1 MDNKRFVKQKSFNKN
16 NPGGRQVKDKVDAP
30 VESDESVFSGRNAV
44 KELLASGRDIE
55 KIYVQQGDREG
66 SVKLLIGL
74 ASERKIQISEVS
86 KQKLDQISCGAKHQ
100 GIVAVASEAEYSTVE
115 QILEYAASL
124 GESPFLVVCDGIEDP
139 HNLGAIIRSA
149 ECSGA
154 HGVIIPKRRAA
165 GLTST
170 VGKASAGALMHMRVA
185 RVTNIAQ
192 TIDELKAAGVWT
204 YAADMGDTPYYK
216 SDMKGAVAIVLGN
229 EGAGISRLVKEKCDF
244 IVSMPMKGKINSLN
258 ASVAAGV
265 LMYEVARQRAGIKAK
280 G

>member
-1 MDNKRFVKQKSFNKN
+1 MENKRFVKQKSF
-16 NPGGRQVKDKVDAP
+16 DKRDSQSRR
-30 VESDESVFSGRNAV
+30 EKSSFDLQQERDESIVSGRNAV
-44 KELLASGRDIE
+44 KELLASGKDIE
-55 KIYVQQGDREG
+55 KIYVQQGEREG

-74 ASERKIQISEVS
+74 ASERRIQISEVS
-86 KQKLDQISCGAKHQ
+86 KQKLDMISCGAKHQ

-115 QILEYAASL
+115 EIFEYASSL

-216 SDMKGAVAIVLGN
+216 SDMKGSVAIVLGN
-229 EGAGISRLVKEKCDF
+229 EGTGISRLVKEKCDF
-244 IVSMPMKGKINSLN
+244 TVSIPMYGKVNSLN
-258 ASVAAGV
+258 VSTAAAVILYAVANAQK
-265 LMYEVARQRAGIKAK
+265 RN
-280 G
+280 

>member
-1 MDNKRFVKQKSFNKN
+1 MENKRFGKQRSFEKKGQDRRPQKSTF
-16 NPGGRQVKDKVDAP
+16 DAH
-30 VESDESVFSGRNAV
+30 VEPDESIVSGRNAV
-44 KELLASGRDIE
+44 KELLSSGRDIE
-55 KIYVQQGDREG
+55 KIYVQQGEREG
-66 SVKLLIGL
+66 SVKLLVGL
-74 ASERKIQISEVS
+74 ASERRIQIVEAS
-86 KQKLDQISCGAKHQ
+86 KQKLDQLSCGAKHQ
-100 GIVAVASEAEYSTVE
+100 GVVAVASEAEYSTVE
-115 QILEYAASL
+115 EILAYAESL
-124 GESPFLVVCDGIEDP
+124 GESPFVVVCDGIEDP

-192 TIDELKAAGVWT
+192 TIDELKEAGVWT

-216 SDMKGAVAIVLGN
+216 SDMKGSVAIVLGN

-244 IVSMPMKGKINSLN
+244 TVSIPLYGKIDSLN
-258 ASVAAGV
+258 VSCAAAV
-265 LMYEVARQRAGIKAK
+265 LLSEAARQRNSKEG
-280 G
+280 

>member
-1 MDNKRFVKQKSFNKN
+1 MEKKRFDKN
-16 NPGGRQVKDKVDAP
+16 RDKRPAYTPKTHEQPP
-30 VESDESVFSGRNAV
+30 VDESVISGRNAV
-44 KELLASGRDIE
+44 KELLSSGRDIE
-55 KIYVQQGDREG
+55 KIYVQTGEREG
-66 SVKLLIGL
+66 SVKLLIGI
-74 ASERKIQISEVS
+74 AAERRIQISEVT
-86 KQKLDQISCGAKHQ
+86 KQKLDALSGGAKHQ

-115 QILEYAASL
+115 EILAYAKSL
-124 GESPFLVVCDGIEDP
+124 GESPFVVVCDGIEDP

-192 TIDELKAAGVWT
+192 TIDELKEAGVWT

-216 SDMKGAVAIVLGN
+216 SDMKGSVAIVLGN

-244 IVSMPMKGKINSLN
+244 TISIPLYGKIDSLN
-258 ASVAAGV
+258 VSCAAAV
-265 LMYEVARQRAGIKAK
+265 LLSEAARQRNSKEG
-280 G
+280 

>member
-1 MDNKRFVKQKSFNKN
+1 MENKRFKKQKSFNKN
-16 NPGGRQVKDKVDAP
+16 NSSERQARNTSDVQI
-30 VESDESVFSGRNAV
+30 EQDESVISGRNAV

-55 KIYVQQGDREG
+55 KIYVQQGEREG

-74 ASERKIQISEVS
+74 AAERKIQISEVS
-86 KQKLDQISCGAKHQ
+86 KQKLDQISSGAKHQ
-100 GIVAVASEAEYSTVE
+100 GIVAVASEAEYSSVE
-115 QILEYAASL
+115 DILAYAESL

-216 SDMKGAVAIVLGN
+216 SDMKGSVAIVLGN

-244 IVSMPMKGKINSLN
+244 TVSIPLYGKIDSLN
-258 ASVAAGV
+258 VSCAAAV
-265 LMYEVARQRAGIKAK
+265 LLSEAARQRNLKE
-280 G
+280 

>member
-1 MDNKRFVKQKSFNKN
+1 MENKRFGKQKSF
-16 NPGGRQVKDKVDAP
+16 DKRDSQSRR
-30 VESDESVFSGRNAV
+30 EKSSFDLQQERDESIVSGRNAV
-44 KELLASGRDIE
+44 KELLASGKDIE
-55 KIYVQQGDREG
+55 KIYVQQGEREG

-74 ASERKIQISEVS
+74 ASERRIQISEVS
-86 KQKLDQISCGAKHQ
+86 KQKLDMISCGAKHQ

-115 QILEYAASL
+115 DIFEYASSL

-216 SDMKGAVAIVLGN
+216 SDMKGSVAIVLGN

-244 IVSMPMKGKINSLN
+244 TVSIPLYGKIDSLN
-258 ASVAAGV
+258 VSCAAAV
-265 LMYEVARQRAGIKAK
+265 LLSEAARQRNIKE

>member
-1 MDNKRFVKQKSFNKN
+1 MENKRFGKQRSFDKRAPERRQTKSTFEAHGE
-16 NPGGRQVKDKVDAP
+16 P
-30 VESDESVFSGRNAV
+30 DESIVSGRNAV

-55 KIYVQQGDREG
+55 KIYVQQGEREG
-66 SVKLLIGL
+66 SVKQLIGI
-74 ASERKIQISEVS
+74 AAERRIQISEVTR
-86 KQKLDQISCGAKHQ
+86 QKLDSISCGAKHQ

-115 QILEYAASL
+115 EILAYAESL

-192 TIDELKAAGVWT
+192 TIDELKEAGVWT

-216 SDMKGAVAIVLGN
+216 SDMKGSVAIVLGN

-244 IVSMPMKGKINSLN
+244 TVSIPLYGKIDSLN
-258 ASVAAGV
+258 VSCAAAV
-265 LMYEVARQRAGIKAK
+265 LLSEAARQRNLKEE
-280 G
+280 